1 MRQSRDSLAAV
12 RIFLE
17 PTVEWFRD
25 GIRPVVENNAKHFG
39 VGYGQ
44 AFLDATRRVPPRS
57 VCFQNQHDAIGPLDR
72 KSTRLNPSHGYIS
85 YAVFCLKKK
94 NIRTNRNNL
103 ISGVDRFI
111 PHNAMNKTT
120 ITSNNSQT
128 IKI

>member
-17 PTVEWFRD
+17 PTIEWFRD

-57 VCFQNQHDAIGPLDR
+57 VCFQNQHDAIGPLAKHHRVGIEPQRPGVDDHVTVRVAQLLDR
-72 KSTRLNPSHGYIS
+72 KSTRLNSSHGYIS
-85 YAVFCLKKK
+85 YAVFCLKK
-94 NIRTNRNNL
+94 
-103 ISGVDRFI
+103 
-111 PHNAMNKTT
+111 
-120 ITSNNSQT
+120 
-128 IKI
+128 